1 MRTHC
6 SEFTNSGIIVDIA
19 MSASARTFTVGR
31 PTYKSLFRRDED
43 DAVGSAYTV
52 YGWNRSIF
60 EDRER
65 FGVIGIHKV
74 DITFDAIDQYQRS
87 YRPRERGDAADIK
100 VGGAV
105 LTGFARTR
113 HRNYIG

>member
-1 MRTHC
+1 
-6 SEFTNSGIIVDIA
+6 